1 MSKFQFTDF
10 EENPYRSPP
19 EIGETPIVG
28 DEAGP
33 VVTPT
38 VLAMLSQTQPWVR
51 FLSVLGF
58 IVSGLMV
65 LIGLVGLFGFAAIG
79 RGMGL
84 ILLLYI
90 PMALLYFI
98 PSLFLFRY
106 ASRIADLRITRGVVE
121 LEDALAAQKSF
132 WKFVGIA
139 ALIVIFLYVAA
150 IAVFAFL
157 PLAMRGMR
165 WQ

>member
-10 EENPYRSPP
+10 EENPYRSPSESGDSP
-19 EIGETPIVG
+19 FVG
-28 DEAGP
+28 NEVGQ

-65 LIGLVGLFGFAAIG
+65 LIGLFGFATIG
-79 RGMGL
+79 RGMGFVFL
-84 ILLLYI
+84 MYI
-90 PMALLYFI
+90 PLALLYFI

-106 ASRIADLRITRGVVE
+106 ASRIADLRMTPGVTQ
-121 LEDALAAQKSF
+121 LEDALAVQKSF
-132 WKFVGIA
+132 WKFVGIV
-139 ALIVIFLYVAA
+139 ALIVISLYLMALAA
-150 IAVFAFL
+150 FIIL
-157 PLAMRGMR
+157 PLVMSGMR
-165 WQ
+165 